1 MILVKH
7 GYTLSTYP
15 PTTYNYRYQE
25 IPTTISRQKPIPQ
38 MTRDEDYMIKLSTA
52 EGVGIYMAD
61 SPSPDMYDSLDITI
75 YLVNS
80 STGNVTAQHYYY
92 DTDRTYEETQGI
104 RYIPM
109 LNGERYTESGRTFS
123 SWHELP
129 TFRLWCSGVYSLG
142 SGGGKVYAA
151 KSRMEIRG
159 RSSLPTNPYWTS
171 TAFRDQYVRVA
182 PSDDTQSEY
191 FYTVTGGIVGG

>member
-15 PTTYNYRYQE
+15 PATYNYRYQE

-61 SPSPDMYDSLDITI
+61 SWFLGIYDSSDITI
-75 YLVNS
+75 YLVNPA
-80 STGNVTAQHYYY
+80 TGSATEQHYYY
-92 DTDRTYEETQGI
+92 ETDRTYEETRGI

-109 LNGERYTESGRTFS
+109 LNGSPYTEEGSTFS
-123 SWHELP
+123 SWHEP
-129 TFRLWCSGVYSLG
+129 PVCGLWCSGVYSLN
-142 SGGGKVYAA
+142 SSGGKVYAA
-151 KSRMEIRG
+151 KSRMAIRG
-159 RSSLPTNPYWTS
+159 QSTRQGSYWN
-171 TAFRDQYVRVA
+171 AYPFRDEYVRVA
-182 PSDDTQSEY
+182 QSNDTQSEY